1 MRAGKS
7 PSVGLAIAAALILA
21 LAAGDSWA
29 QGKDDTGSLSVVID
43 NLHNN
48 KGVVRCA
55 LYSDPDQFPK
65 GAPFRGTTASIADKK
80 ATCVFKKLPPGT
92 YAIAAFHA
100 EHNERRMSYNFL
112 GMPLE
117 GYGFS
122 DNAPASFAAPAFST
136 AAITFRGGDS
146 STKIT
151 LQYR

>member
-1 MRAGKS
+1 MTAGKKAS
-7 PSVGLAIAAALILA
+7 WLGLLLVSIVIIAPKFAC
-21 LAAGDSWA
+21 A
-29 QGKDDTGSLSVVID
+29 QGKDDTGTLSVEIT
-43 NLHNN
+43 NLHND

-65 GAPFRGTTASIADKK
+65 GDYFRATTASIADKK

-92 YAIAAFHA
+92 YAIAAFQA

-122 DNAPASFAAPAFST
+122 DNAPSSFAPPAFST
-136 AAITFRGGDS
+136 AAITFRGGEAS
-146 STKIT
+146 SKIT
-151 LQYR
+151 LHYR

>member
-1 MRAGKS
+1 MAW
-7 PSVGLAIAAALILA
+7 LLILA
-21 LAAGDSWA
+21 PATALA
-29 QGKDDTGSLSVVID
+29 QGKEDTGTLSVEIA

-48 KGVVRCA
+48 KGVVRCG

-65 GAPFRGTTASIADKK
+65 GAYFRGTTASIADKK
-80 ATCVFKKLPPGT
+80 ATCVFKNLPPGT
-92 YAIAAFHA
+92 YAISAFQA

-122 DNAPASFAAPAFST
+122 DNAPASFAPPAFST
-136 AAITFRGGDS
+136 AAITFRGGEA

-151 LQYR
+151 LRYR